1 MNWSGTR
8 KDVDQTRAPEK
19 TGALQ
24 KLRHFQRCPSR
35 QCLGLRR
42 SFCGFSFAVRCGQR
56 ILSHSRV
63 VACLTGGGRR
73 ASFRPMSPRSSCQ
86 WIVFHHW
93 IIIAS
98 LAFPGLVA
106 FPSQS
111 AERAAVQQRDKNVLL
126 IPARVFDGIDTNPH
140 EGWVVVV
147 ASNKIVA
154 AGPKTEVQVPSNAV
168 SIQLPGMTL
177 LPGLMDIHSHIF
189 LHPYNETL
197 WNDQVLKEPVAYRS
211 VAAAIHLKD
220 TLLAGFTL
228 LRDLGTEGAGFSDLG
243 LKRAVEEG
251 MIPGPR
257 LLVATKAIVATASY
271 GPGPHGFAE
280 NVVLPKG
287 AQEVSGIPEILKAVR
302 EQAGA
307 GADWIKVYADYGRG
321 PGGEEVPTFSSDE
334 LRALVEESHSADRLV
349 SAHATTAEGMRRAIM
364 AGVDTI
370 EHGYGGTEEAFRLMA
385 SKGVAY
391 LPTLTAAEA
400 YAEYFHGYKPGQ
412 GALPAELERALK
424 AFKFALENKV
434 TIGLG
439 SDVGVF
445 AHATNY
451 RELEW
456 MVRGGMTPVQALL
469 AATAVN
475 AKIVRMSDKVGSIRS
490 GMLADVIAVT
500 GDPTAS
506 IQALRDVSFVMK
518 DGVIYKKPSASD

>member
-1 MNWSGTR
+1 MLL
-8 KDVDQTRAPEK
+8 AML
-19 TGALQ
+19 AL
-24 KLRHFQRCPSR
+24 
-35 QCLGLRR
+35 
-42 SFCGFSFAVRCGQR
+42 
-56 ILSHSRV
+56 
-63 VACLTGGGRR
+63 
-73 ASFRPMSPRSSCQ
+73 
-86 WIVFHHW
+86 
-93 IIIAS
+93 AS
-98 LAFPGLVA
+98 LATLDLQSENGDQRATLQQPYNSVVLV
-106 FPSQS
+106 
-111 AERAAVQQRDKNVLL
+111 
-126 IPARVFDGIDTNPH
+126 PARVFDAVDTNVH

-147 ASNKIVA
+147 TSNKIVA
-154 AGPKTEVQVPSNAV
+154 AGPKTEVQVPSNTV
-168 SIQLPGMTL
+168 SIELPGMTL

-189 LHPYNETL
+189 LHPYNEAL

-211 VAAAIHLKD
+211 VAAAIHLKN
-220 TLLAGFTL
+220 TLQAGFTL
-228 LRDLGTEGAGFSDLG
+228 LRDLGTEGAGFSDLA

-287 AQEVSGIPEILKAVR
+287 AQEASGIPEIIKAVR

-334 LRALVEESHSADRLV
+334 LRALVEESHSAGRRV

-370 EHGYGGTEEAFRLMA
+370 EHGYGGTEEVFRLMA

-391 LPTLTAAEA
+391 LATLTAAEA

-412 GALPAELERALK
+412 GALPAELERDLK

-445 AHATNY
+445 AHGTNY

-456 MVRGGMTPVQALL
+456 MVRGGMTPTQALF

-475 AKIVRMSDKVGSIRS
+475 AKIVHMEDKIGRIRR
-490 GMLADVIAVT
+490 GLLADLIAVQ
-500 GDPTAS
+500 GDPTQDARL
-506 IQALRDVSFVMK
+506 LRNVSFVMK
-518 DGVIYKKPSASD
+518 DGFIYKQP